1 MDSLLRSLIGWHF
14 WRTPA
19 AFLSKLRQSDEGE
32 IEELWERLS
41 KIDRASLSE
50 TRDRMADAGMGA
62 LLFGD
67 AGYPQTLAD
76 MKSPPPVIYVAGN
89 VGLLDRA
96 AIGVCGSR
104 SASEAGLNA
113 AGSLARSVV
122 EDGDV
127 VVAGNA
133 LGVDA
138 EAQGSALNAGG
149 AVITVLPE
157 GITHFRLRTGGHGS
171 EFDSDQL
178 LVISQFPPRQ
188 PWSVGNAMARNA
200 VIAAISRAL
209 VVIEARDRGG
219 TLAAGE
225 AGLKM
230 GRPVVALEFGGGTP
244 AGNAILIERGALPAR
259 TPRELNARLAE
270 ALSQPVG
277 KSPEQ
282 VSLSL

>member
-19 AFLSKLRQSDEGE
+19 PFRSRLRQSDQSEFD
-32 IEELWERLS
+32 ELWERLS
-41 KIDRASLSE
+41 EADRAMLNQLRNRLAE
-50 TRDRMADAGMGA
+50 AGVGA
-62 LLFGD
+62 LLFGET
-67 AGYPQTLAD
+67 GYPQALAG

-89 VGLLDRA
+89 VRLLDRP

-113 AGSLARSVV
+113 AGGLARSVV
-122 EDGDV
+122 RDGDV

-138 EAQGSALNAGG
+138 EAQGSALSAGG
-149 AVITVLPE
+149 EVIAVLPE
-157 GITHFRLRTGGHGS
+157 GITHFRLRTGGHGT
-171 EFDSDQL
+171 EFDEDQL
-178 LVISQFPPRQ
+178 LVISQFPPLQ

-200 VIAAISRAL
+200 VIAGISRAL
-209 VVIEARDRGG
+209 VVIEAGERGG

-230 GRPVVALEFGGGTP
+230 GRRVVALEFGGGTP
-244 AGNAILIERGALPAR
+244 AGNAILIEQGALRAR
-259 TPRELNARLAE
+259 TPRELNARLGE
-270 ALSQPVG
+270 ALSQPIG
-277 KSPEQ
+277 QSPEQ